1 MIMEYS
7 EHRAVRTREPRMPDD
22 EFLCIKGYLVP
33 RDALSETPEQAVDL
47 AWLDPAATRA

>member
-7 EHRAVRTREPRMPDD
+7 EHRAVRNREPRMPDD

-33 RDALSETPEQAVDL
+33 RDALSETAEQAVDL
-47 AWLDPAATRA
+47 FLLDPTPT